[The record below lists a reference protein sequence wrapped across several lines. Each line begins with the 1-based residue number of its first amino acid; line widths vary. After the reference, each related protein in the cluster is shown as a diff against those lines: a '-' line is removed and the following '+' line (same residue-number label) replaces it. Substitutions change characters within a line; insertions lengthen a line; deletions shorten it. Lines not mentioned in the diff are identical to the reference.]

1 MGKKFRIN
9 YKKLTRKMQSQIKSN
24 SNYSEKK
31 SKNENNNLSPKKIKN
46 KKSIKYN
53 KNWIFINWWIACEL
67 NFYEKEGIQLRF

>member
-53 KNWIFINWWIACEL
+53 KN
-67 NFYEKEGIQLRF
+67 